1 LRARQRAEYRDL
13 PLAMNMKLKLLV
25 MLCAALPV
33 GAQTPEWIWFDNKGT
48 APESE
53 EVRFFRKTFQV
64 PAAVSKAVLT
74 TSGDDRVTAYFNGEQ
89 VGQNRS
95 WDKAVSV
102 DLTKQI
108 KIGENVLALRGRNN
122 NGSAAVIAKLE
133 FTLKDGTKKSVVTDA
148 SWSSAA
154 TEADGW
160 QTIAFKADDWAK
172 PVSRGKLG
180 VQPWGDVMA
189 TPVATAADK
198 LTVLPGFKVE
208 LLRSA
213 ERGEGSWV
221 CMATD
226 PKGRLI
232 VSPQDGTGNM
242 LRITLNKAGQIEK
255 MEKIDVPVGAAMG
268 LLYAFDSLYVGGN
281 GPEKLG
287 LYRIKDTDGDD
298 QYDKV
303 EFLRKFDGAGGEHG
317 SHALVLGPDNKIYYI
332 HGNFVKVPADI
343 SPNSPHRNYT
353 EDVLLPRQ
361 EDGNGFGVGIKPPG
375 SFVLR
380 MDKDAKEIELFAA
393 GMRNAY
399 DIDFN
404 ADGEMFTFDSDMEWD
419 WGTPWY
425 RATRIYHVVSGGD
438 YGFREGTAKY
448 PAYYPDA
455 LPPTVDIGIGSPT
468 GVKFGTKSSF
478 PTKYKRA
485 FFAMDW
491 SYGRIVAVHLQ
502 PQGATYAASFEPFI
516 VGKPLNVTDLE
527 FGRDG
532 AMYFTTGGRGTQ
544 SGLYRVTYTGK
555 ELPEPVLVDKEAPA
569 ARAIRHKLEAFH
581 GKQNREGLE
590 MALKNLDNKDRWIRY
605 AARIAL
611 ESQPVAQWQ
620 EQALNQKTKHGSLTA
635 LLALARLGPSSV
647 QDDLLKALGEY
658 WPDGLDD
665 EQKLEVVR
673 VCSLALI
680 RMGRPDEETTK
691 EGIEAL
697 APLYPSSNPQLNRE
711 LAQLLI
717 YLQAPGVVQKTL
729 DLLSRSETQEEQIHY
744 IFHLR
749 NVKSGWMPEDRE
761 KYFAWFKRDRMQDK
775 RSPELAKW
783 FADVGRDQTDGSSFP
798 KFMANIKKDAVATL
812 SDAEK
817 TQLASLIATDA
828 PAQRPTTERKFV
840 KEWTMADIV
849 PSLAEAASGRN
860 FRRGREAFTTTQCI
874 LCHKFGTEGGSVG
887 PDITGAAS
895 RFNRRDLLETIIEPS
910 KVISDQYQNITI
922 TKKDGDEVT
931 GRLVEENDDRL
942 VLLVNPLTTDRTEL
956 KKRDVAKRT
965 PSRLSPMPEGLVN
978 ILTKEEIL
986 DLLAYIE
993 AGGKREHA
1001 AFAR

>member
-1 LRARQRAEYRDL
+1 
-13 PLAMNMKLKLLV
+13 MMLKCLLL
-25 MLCAALPV
+25 LCAALPV
-33 GAQTPEWIWFDNKGT
+33 CAQTPEWIWFDNKGNT
-48 APESE
+48 PQGE
-53 EVRFFRKTFQV
+53 EVRFFRKTFDA
-64 PAAVSKAVLT
+64 PAGIAKAVLT
-74 TSGDDRVTAYFNGEQ
+74 TTGDDRVIAYVNGEQ
-89 VGQNRS
+89 IAQNRS

-102 DLTKQI
+102 DVTKQI
-108 KIGENVLALRGRNN
+108 KTGENVVALRGRNN

-133 FTLKDGTKKSVVTDA
+133 LTLKDGKRQSVVTDPSWVAA
-148 SWSSAA
+148 SK
-154 TEADGW
+154 ENEGW
-160 QTIAFKADDWAK
+160 QTVAFKADNWTR
-172 PVSRGKLG
+172 PVSRGKVG

-198 LTVLPGFKVE
+198 LTALPGFKVE

-221 CMATD
+221 CMAVD

-232 VSPQDGTGNM
+232 ISPQDGLGNM
-242 LRITLNKAGQIEK
+242 LRVTLTRAGQIEK
-255 MEKIDVPVGAAMG
+255 LEKIDVPVGGAMG
-268 LLYAFDSLYVGGN
+268 LLYAFDSLYVSGN

-287 LYRIKDTDGDD
+287 LYRIKDNNGDD

-303 EFLRKFDGAGGEHG
+303 EFLRKFDGASGEHG

-332 HGNFVKVPADI
+332 HGNFVKVPGDI
-343 SPNSPHRNYT
+343 SPTSPHRNYA

-380 MDKDAKEIELFAA
+380 MDKDAKDIELFAA

-404 ADGEMFTFDSDMEWD
+404 AEGEMFTFDSDMEWD

-455 LPPTVDIGIGSPT
+455 LPPAVDIGIGSPT
-468 GVKFGTKSSF
+468 GVKFGTKSAF
-478 PTKYKRA
+478 PAKYKRA

-491 SYGRIVAVHLQ
+491 SYGRILAVHLQ

-544 SGLYRVTYTGK
+544 SGLYRVTYVGK
-555 ELPEPVLVDKEAPA
+555 EMVEPVLADKEAPA
-569 ARAIRHKLEAFH
+569 TRAIRHKLEAFH
-581 GKQNREGLE
+581 GKQSREAVE
-590 MALKNLDNKDRWIRY
+590 TALKHLDHKDRWIRY

-611 ESQPVAQWQ
+611 ESQPVEQWQ
-620 EQALNQKTKHGSLTA
+620 EEALKQKTKHGSLTA
-635 LLALARLGPSSV
+635 LLALARLGPPSAK
-647 QDDLLKALGEY
+647 DDLLTALGEY
-658 WPDGLDD
+658 WPDGLDE
-665 EQKLEVVR
+665 EQKLEALR
-673 VCSLALI
+673 VCSLAFI
-680 RMGRPDEETTK
+680 RMGRPDEGTAKDVTESLT
-691 EGIEAL
+691 
-697 APLYPSSNPQLNRE
+697 PLYPSSNAQLNRE
-711 LAQLLI
+711 IAQLLI
-717 YLQAPGVVQKTL
+717 YLQAPGVVQKTI
-729 DLLSRSETQEEQIHY
+729 DLLSRAETQEEQIHY
-744 IFHLR
+744 VFHLR
-749 NVKSGWMPEDRE
+749 TLKTGWTPEDRE
-761 KYFAWFKRDRMQDK
+761 KYFAWFKRDRSKDK
-775 RSPELAKW
+775 RSAALTKW
-783 FADVGRDQTDGSSFP
+783 FADVGRDYTDGASFP

-817 TQLASLIATDA
+817 TQLASLIADQPTA
-828 PAQRPTTERKFV
+828 ERQRTERKFV
-840 KEWTMADIV
+840 KEWTMADLV
-849 PSLAEAASGRN
+849 PSLSEASAGRN
-860 FRRGREAFTTTQCI
+860 FRRGREAFADTQCI

-922 TKKDGDEVT
+922 TKKDGEEVT
-931 GRLVEENDDRL
+931 GRLVEENDDRV
-942 VLLVNPLTTDRTEL
+942 VLLVNPLTNDRTEL
-956 KKRDVAKRT
+956 RKRDMTKRE
-965 PSRLSPMPEGLVN
+965 PSKVSPMPEGLVN

>member
-1 LRARQRAEYRDL
+1 
-13 PLAMNMKLKLLV
+13 MKLKCLL
-25 MLCAALPV
+25 LFCAALPV
-33 GAQTPEWIWFDNKGT
+33 CAQTPEWIWFDNQGK
-48 APESE
+48 APEGE
-53 EVRFFRKTFQV
+53 EIRFFRKSFQP
-64 PAAVSKAVLT
+64 PAGFSKAVLT
-74 TSGDDRVTAYFNGEQ
+74 TSGDDRVTAYLNGEQ

-95 WDKAVSV
+95 WDRAVSV

-108 KIGENVLALRGRNN
+108 KPGENVLALRGRNS
-122 NGSAAVIAKLE
+122 NGDAAVIAKLE
-133 FTLKDGTKKSVVTDA
+133 FTLKDNTKQSVITDT
-148 SWSSAA
+148 SWGSAA
-154 TEADGW
+154 KEADGW
-160 QTIAFKADDWAK
+160 QTVAFKADDWSK
-172 PVSRGKLG
+172 PISRGKLG
-180 VQPWGDVMA
+180 VRPWGDVLA
-189 TPVATAADK
+189 PPVATAAEK

-221 CMATD
+221 CMALD

-232 VSPQDGTGNM
+232 ISPQEGTGNM
-242 LRITLNKAGQIEK
+242 LRVTLNKAGQIDK
-255 MEKIDVPVGAAMG
+255 LEKIDVPVGAAMG
-268 LLYAFDSLYVGGN
+268 LLYAFDSLYVSGN

-343 SPNSPHRNYT
+343 SPNSQHRNYA

-361 EDGNGFGVGIKPPG
+361 DDGNGFGVGIKPPG

-380 MDKDAKEIELFAA
+380 MDKDAKEIELFAS

-404 ADGEMFTFDSDMEWD
+404 ADGELFTFDSDMEWD

-468 GVKFGTKSSF
+468 GVKFGTKSAF

-502 PQGATYAASFEPFI
+502 PQGASYAATFEPFI

-544 SGLYRVTYTGK
+544 SGLYRVTYGGDAAADAA
-555 ELPEPVLVDKEAPA
+555 PIDKEAA
-569 ARAIRHKLEAFH
+569 TARAIRHKLEAFH
-581 GKQNREGLE
+581 GKQSREGLE
-590 MALKNLDNKDRWIRY
+590 TALKFLDNKDRWIRY

-611 ESQPVAQWQ
+611 ESQPVSQWQ
-620 EQALNQKTKHGSLTA
+620 DQALKQKTKHGSLTA
-635 LLALARLGPSSV
+635 LLALARLGPLNLR
-647 QDDLLKALGEY
+647 DDLLSALGEY
-658 WPDGLDD
+658 WPDGLDE
-665 EQKLEVVR
+665 EQKLEVLR
-673 VCSLALI
+673 ICSLAFI
-680 RMGRPDEETTK
+680 RMGRPG
-691 EGIEAL
+691 EGTAKDVIDST
-697 APLYPSSNPQLNRE
+697 APLYPSSSPQLNRE

-717 YLQAPGVVQKTL
+717 YLQAPGVVQKTI
-729 DLLSRSETQEEQIHY
+729 DLLSRAETQEDQINY

-749 NVKSGWMPEDRE
+749 TVRNGWTPEDRE
-761 KYFAWFKRDRMQDK
+761 KYFAWFKRDRSQDK
-775 RSPELAKW
+775 RSPQVKKW
-783 FADVGRDQTDGSSFP
+783 FADVEREYTDGSSFP
-798 KFMANIKKDAVATL
+798 KFMANIKRDAVATL
-812 SDAEK
+812 SDTEK
-817 TQLASLIATDA
+817 TQLASLITTQ
-828 PAQRPTTERKFV
+828 PVLERPKTERKFV
-840 KEWTMADIV
+840 KEWTMADLV
-849 PSLAEAASGRN
+849 PSLAEASAGRN
-860 FRRGREAFTTTQCI
+860 FRRGREAFADTQCI

-931 GRLVEENDDRL
+931 GRLVEENDERVVL
-942 VLLVNPLTTDRTEL
+942 VVNPLTNDRSEV
-956 KKRDVAKRT
+956 KKRDVAKRA
-965 PSRLSPMPEGLVN
+965 PSKLSPMPEGLVN

-993 AGGKREHA
+993 AAGKREHA

>member
-1 LRARQRAEYRDL
+1 
-13 PLAMNMKLKLLV
+13 MNVKYLML
-25 MLCAALPV
+25 LCAALPA
-33 GAQTPEWIWFDNKGT
+33 GAQTPEWIWFDNKANSPG
-48 APESE
+48 SE
-53 EVRFFRKTFQV
+53 EVRFFRKTFS
-64 PAAVSKAVLT
+64 PPPGFTKALLT

-108 KIGENVLALRGRNN
+108 KPGENILALRGRNN

-133 FTLKDGTKKSVVTDA
+133 FTLRDNTKQSVVTDA
-148 SWSSAA
+148 SWLAA
-154 TEADGW
+154 AKEATDW
-160 QTIAFKADDWAK
+160 QTLAFKPADWSK
-172 PVSRGKLG
+172 PTVIGKLG
-180 VQPWGDVMA
+180 VQPWGDIMA

-221 CMATD
+221 CMAVD

-232 VSPQDGTGNM
+232 ISPQEGTGNM
-242 LRITLNKAGQIEK
+242 LRVTLGKTGQIEK
-255 MEKIDVPVGAAMG
+255 LEKIDVPVGGAMG
-268 LLYAFDSLYVGGN
+268 LLYAFDSLYVSGN
-281 GPEKLG
+281 GPDKLG
-287 LYRIKDTDGDD
+287 LYRIRDTDGDD

-332 HGNFVKVPADI
+332 HGNFVKVPSDI
-343 SPNSPHRNYT
+343 SPNSQHRNYA
-353 EDVLLPRQ
+353 EDMLLPRQ
-361 EDGNGFGVGIKPPG
+361 EDGNGFGVGNKPPG

-380 MDKDAKEIELFAA
+380 MDKDGKEIELFAS

-404 ADGEMFTFDSDMEWD
+404 ADGELFTFDSDMEWD

-448 PAYYPDA
+448 PAWYPDA
-455 LPPTVDIGIGSPT
+455 LPPAVDIGIGSPT
-468 GVKFGTKSSF
+468 GVKFGTKSNF
-478 PTKYKRA
+478 PGKYKRA

-544 SGLYRVTYTGK
+544 SGLYRVTYADK
-555 ELPEPVLVDKEAPA
+555 PPSDAAPVDKEAA
-569 ARAIRHKLEAFH
+569 TARAIRHKLEAFH
-581 GKQNREGLE
+581 GKQSREAVE
-590 MALKNLDNKDRWIRY
+590 TALNYIDNKDRWIRY

-611 ESQPVAQWQ
+611 EAQPVAQWQ
-620 EQALNQKTKHGSLTA
+620 GQALSQKTKHGSLTA
-635 LLALARLGPSSV
+635 LLALARVGPSSV
-647 QDDLLKALGEY
+647 QKDLLTVLGEY

-665 EQKLEVVR
+665 EQKLEVLR

-680 RMGRPDEETTK
+680 RMGRPDEKTIK
-691 EGIEAL
+691 DGIEAI

-711 LAQLLI
+711 LAQVLI
-717 YLQAPGVVQKTL
+717 YLGAPGVVQKTI
-729 DLLSRSETQEEQIHY
+729 DLLSRAETQEEQLHY

-749 NVKSGWMPEDRE
+749 TVKSGWTPEDRE
-761 KYFAWFKRDRMQDK
+761 KYFAWFKRDRANDK
-775 RSPELAKW
+775 RSPELTKW

-812 SDAEK
+812 TDAEK

-828 PAQRPTTERKFV
+828 VVQRPTAERKSV
-840 KEWTMADIV
+840 KEWTMADLV
-849 PSLAEAASGRN
+849 PSLAEAAAGRN

-874 LCHKFGTEGGSVG
+874 LCHKFGTEGGAVG

-910 KVISDQYQNITI
+910 KVISDQYQNITV
-922 TKKDGDEVT
+922 TKKNGDEVT
-931 GRLVEENDDRL
+931 GRLIEENEQRL
-942 VLLVNPLTTDRTEL
+942 VLLANPLTTDRTEL
-956 KKRDVAKRT
+956 KKSDVAKRT
-965 PSRLSPMPEGLVN
+965 PSKLSPMPEGLVN
-978 ILTKEEIL
+978 TLTKEEIL

>member
-1 LRARQRAEYRDL
+1 
-13 PLAMNMKLKLLV
+13 MNLKFLLL
-25 MLCAALPV
+25 LCAALPA
-33 GAQTPEWIWFDNKGT
+33 GAQTPEWIWFDKGN
-48 APESE
+48 APDE
-53 EVRFFRKTFQV
+53 EVRFFRKTFS
-64 PAAVSKAVLT
+64 PPPGFTKALLT

-95 WDKAVSV
+95 WDKAVSA
-102 DLTKQI
+102 DLTKHI
-108 KIGENVLALRGRNN
+108 KPGENVLALRGRNN

-133 FTLKDGTKKSVVTDA
+133 FTLKDGTKQSVVTDA
-148 SWSSAA
+148 SWLA
-154 TEADGW
+154 TAKEITDW
-160 QTIAFKADDWAK
+160 QTLAFKASDWSK
-172 PVSRGKLG
+172 PAVIGKLG

-189 TPVATAADK
+189 VPVATAADK

-221 CMATD
+221 CMAVD

-232 VSPQDGTGNM
+232 ISPQEGTGNM
-242 LRITLNKAGQIEK
+242 LRVTLSKTGQIEK
-255 MEKIDVPVGAAMG
+255 LEKIDVPVGGAMG
-268 LLYAFDSLYVGGN
+268 LLYAFDSLYVSGN
-281 GPEKLG
+281 GPDKLG
-287 LYRIKDTDGDD
+287 LYRIRDTDGDD
-298 QYDKV
+298 HYDKV

-332 HGNFVKVPADI
+332 HGNFVKVPSDI
-343 SPNSPHRNYT
+343 SPNSQHRNYA

-399 DIDFN
+399 DLDFN
-404 ADGEMFTFDSDMEWD
+404 ADGELFTFDSDMEWD

-448 PAYYPDA
+448 PAWYPDA
-455 LPPTVDIGIGSPT
+455 LPPAVDIGIGSPT

-478 PTKYKRA
+478 PGKYKRA

-544 SGLYRVTYTGK
+544 SGLYRVTYADK
-555 ELPEPVLVDKEAPA
+555 APPDAAPADKEAA
-569 ARAIRHKLEAFH
+569 TARATRHKLEAFH
-581 GKQNREGLE
+581 GKQSREAVE
-590 MALKNLDNKDRWIRY
+590 TALNYLDNKDRWIRY

-611 ESQPVAQWQ
+611 EAQPVAQWQ
-620 EQALNQKTKHGSLTA
+620 GQALNQKTKHGSLTA
-635 LLALARLGPSSV
+635 LLALARVGPSSV
-647 QDDLLKALGEY
+647 QKDLLTVLGEY
-658 WPDGLDD
+658 WPDGLDE
-665 EQKLEVVR
+665 EQKLEVLR
-673 VCSLALI
+673 TCSLALI
-680 RMGRPDEETTK
+680 RMGRPDEKTIRDA
-691 EGIEAL
+691 IEAI

-711 LAQLLI
+711 LAQVLI
-717 YLQAPGVVQKTL
+717 YLGSPGVVQKTI
-729 DLLSRSETQEEQIHY
+729 DLLGRAETQEEQIHY
-744 IFHLR
+744 AFHLR
-749 NVKSGWMPEDRE
+749 NVKSGWTPEDRE
-761 KYFAWFKRDRMQDK
+761 KYFAWFKRDRTKDK
-775 RSPELAKW
+775 RSPELTKW
-783 FADVGRDQTDGSSFP
+783 FADVGREQTDGSSFP
-798 KFMANIKKDAVATL
+798 KFMANIKKDAVTTL
-812 SDAEK
+812 TDAEK

-828 PAQRPTTERKFV
+828 VAERPRTPERKFV

-849 PSLAEAASGRN
+849 PSLAEAAAGRN

-874 LCHKFGTEGGSVG
+874 LCHKFGTEGGAVG

-922 TKKDGDEVT
+922 TKKNGDEVT
-931 GRLVEENDDRL
+931 GRLVEENDQRL

-956 KKRDVAKRT
+956 KKSDVAKRT
-965 PSRLSPMPEGLVN
+965 PSKLSPMPEGLVN
-978 ILTKEEIL
+978 TLTKEEIL